1 MYKIDK
7 PKKHYAK
14 WKKPDIE
21 DYILDDFIYKKNS
34 EEANAQRQKMVV
46 CGLGTMIANGTGK
59 LVVVEIF

>member
-21 DYILDDFIYKKNS
+21 DYTLDDFIYKKSS
-34 EEANAQRQKMVV
+34 EEANAQRQKMVTWD
-46 CGLGTMIANGTGK
+46 CGLGTRNDCK
-59 LVVVEIF
+59 

>member
-21 DYILDDFIYKKNS
+21 DYTLDDFIYKKSS
-34 EEANAQRQKMVV
+34 EEANAQRQEMVTWD
-46 CGLGTMIANGTGK
+46 CGLGTRNDCK
-59 LVVVEIF
+59 